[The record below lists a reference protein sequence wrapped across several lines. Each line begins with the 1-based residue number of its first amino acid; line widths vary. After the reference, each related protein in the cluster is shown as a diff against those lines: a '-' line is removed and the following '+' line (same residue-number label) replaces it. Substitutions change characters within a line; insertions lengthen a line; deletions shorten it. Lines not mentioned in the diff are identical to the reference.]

1 MWFSHSHC
9 FYSWVVWRD
18 RLANV
23 PFGLVSC
30 IRSDRFKIKHSECLR
45 MLLFNSNTAL
55 KCLSLPQCCMMMR
68 INGVSLSL
76 SLFFSTSLCLNRMLF
91 LDPLN
96 LLSRHT
102 RDSAHNPVP
111 PHRPGGRW
119 QPAHRSD
126 LLRQRHLYRRVL
138 PEHAIVAT
146 TKTNGWPRSRC
157 FQRQNSARFNQSL
170 DNISCLHLL
179 IITAHERLVWLSFD
193 VSVLESFGRS
203 ESPFVNISHYSGER
217 VCCDRC
223 RQSKEDFQSAAFK
236 YQILSGRMKKESS
249 HIKLCWVF
257 VFSSLAAFIACIH

>member
-1 MWFSHSHC
+1 
-9 FYSWVVWRD
+9 
-18 RLANV
+18 
-23 PFGLVSC
+23 
-30 IRSDRFKIKHSECLR
+30 
-45 MLLFNSNTAL
+45 MLLFNSNTTL

-76 SLFFSTSLCLNRMLF
+76 SLLLLYLSLSQPHAVPGSSESAQPPYLWLSSQPRTSASPRR
-91 LDPLN
+91 PVTT
-96 LLSRHT
+96 SSQVR
-102 RDSAHNPVP
+102 SAVP
-111 PHRPGGRW
+111 T
-119 QPAHRSD
+119 
-126 LLRQRHLYRRVL
+126 LRRRHLHRRMH

-146 TKTNGWPRSRC
+146 TETNGWPRSRC

-170 DNISCLHLL
+170 DNIYCLHLL

-236 YQILSGRMKKESS
+236 YQILSGRIKKESS
-249 HIKLCWVF
+249 HIKLCRGF
-257 VFSSLAAFIACIH
+257 CFFSSLAAFIADIH